1 MTKCKTRIR
10 KGVGIKKVLSR
21 KTAKHPQG
29 LVFQSRCKAG
39 KELLK
44 MDAVKAWR
52 KALKEKHDFTTA
64 KGKVR
69 LIPKKG
75 SKAYKAIRKRQLELM
90 R

>member
-1 MTKCKTRIR
+1 MTKCKTMTR

-29 LVFQSRCKAG
+29 LVSQSRCKAG
-39 KELLK
+39 KALQK

-52 KALKEKHDFTTA
+52 QALKEKHDFTTA
-64 KGKVR
+64 KGKAR

-75 SKAYKAIRKRQLELM
+75 TKAYKAIKKRMQELM
-90 R
+90 

>member
-1 MTKCKTRIR
+1 MTVCRTATRKR
-10 KGVGIKKVLSR
+10 VGIKKVLSR

-39 KELLK
+39 KALQK

-75 SKAYKAIRKRQLELM
+75 STAYKAIRKRQLELM